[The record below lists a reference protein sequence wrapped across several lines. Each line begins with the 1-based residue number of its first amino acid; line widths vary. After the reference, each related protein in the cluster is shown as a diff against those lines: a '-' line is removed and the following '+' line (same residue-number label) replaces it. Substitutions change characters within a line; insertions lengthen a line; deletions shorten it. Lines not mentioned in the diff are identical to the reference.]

1 MISKMENINNFIDS
15 YVNEIPKPAI
25 IKETIFNFLN
35 ELYERGLL
43 TQEDKVFLKKTNY
56 CFLAIINEIKK
67 GVINICFKKN
77 KNDEITIETNGF
89 GNDDYE
95 IETLYIGID
104 KKDFIK
110 ADKDFV
116 KQKLKKPHNDLGYNN
131 EI

>member
-1 MISKMENINNFIDS
+1 MTFSCSYTTYTDNKRELVAING
-15 YVNEIPKPAI
+15 E
-25 IKETIFNFLN
+25 
-35 ELYERGLL
+35 
-43 TQEDKVFLKKTNY
+43 
-56 CFLAIINEIKK
+56 
-67 GVINICFKKN
+67 
-77 KNDEITIETNGF
+77 
-89 GNDDYE
+89 YE